1 MSIAH
6 EAIRT
11 PRTDS
16 TYTISSVVL
25 NDGLVSL
32 ATRRSSSRDATARLP
47 LITSFWF
54 VALVLDML
62 LLFGGWIWRDAAC
75 PAKDCNRPDTVHI
88 SLTAIALCDLHRT
101 MLQSELLYTPV
112 GSGQTRSTRSSGL
125 AIRGYVRG
133 KVLPAPRGCQRLG
146 RVGSANQPPWPPVL
160 PVLSPP

>member
-32 ATRRSSSRDATARLP
+32 ATRRASSRDATARLP
-47 LITSFWF
+47 PITSFWL
-54 VALVLDML
+54 VVLVLDML

-75 PAKDCNRPDTVHI
+75 PAKDCNRPETAHI
-88 SLTAIALCDLHRT
+88 SLTAIPLCDLHRT
-101 MLQSELLYTPV
+101 MLQSESRIPPLDHAKREVPDLLDLEQV
-112 GSGQTRSTRSSGL
+112 GMFAGRRCL
-125 AIRGYVRG
+125 H
-133 KVLPAPRGCQRLG
+133 LG
-146 RVGSANQPPWPPVL
+146 AANA
-160 PVLSPP
+160 

>member
-32 ATRRSSSRDATARLP
+32 ATRRASSRDATARLP
-47 LITSFWF
+47 LITSFWL
-54 VALVLDML
+54 VVLVLDML

-75 PAKDCNRPDTVHI
+75 PAKDYNRPNTAHI

-101 MLQSELLYTPV
+101 MLQSEFLYTPLDQA
-112 GSGQTRSTRSSGL
+112 QTRSTRCCSMPSTRGPAWTPSGTTSRL
-125 AIRGYVRG
+125 S
-133 KVLPAPRGCQRLG
+133 PRGMVYLG
-146 RVGSANQPPWPPVL
+146 
-160 PVLSPP
+160 